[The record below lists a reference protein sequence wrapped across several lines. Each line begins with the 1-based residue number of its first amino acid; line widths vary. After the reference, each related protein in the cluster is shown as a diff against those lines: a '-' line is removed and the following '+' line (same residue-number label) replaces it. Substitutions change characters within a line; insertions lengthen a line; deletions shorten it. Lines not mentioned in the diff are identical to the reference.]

1 MERVPRTV
9 NEMVEHQIQR
19 WLAEQQQ
26 KRAEA
31 RRFLERP
38 PPIVTISREA
48 GARGTTLG
56 RGVAERLGF
65 RLWDQELVQRIAEQ
79 SGASEAL
86 LSAVDEQARN
96 AIEDLLAGILMGDSF
111 TEKEYLAQLM
121 RVVHAIAQHGS
132 AVIIGRGAQYVLP
145 AEASLRVRVVGSLE
159 DRVHS
164 FSSAK
169 GLSERDARAEVE
181 KVDRERLAFIRHHYR
196 QDAADPHGYDIVIN
210 STTIPTE
217 KAVDVVVAAY
227 NAKFPRRQSKPPPPS
242 EPPPN
247 ELGR

>member
-19 WLAEQQQ
+19 WLAEQQK
-26 KRAEA
+26 KRSEEH
-31 RRFLERP
+31 RLPERP

-56 RGVAERLGF
+56 HGVAERLGF

-111 TEKEYLAQLM
+111 TEKEYLSQLM

-132 AVIIGRGAQYVLP
+132 AVVIGRGAQYVLP
-145 AEASLRVRVVGSLE
+145 ADAALRVRVVGSFE
-159 DRVHS
+159 ERVRS
-164 FSSAK
+164 LSSAR
-169 GLSERDARAEVE
+169 GLPEREARSEIE
-181 KVDRERLAFIRHHYR
+181 KIDRERLAFIRHHYHE
-196 QDAADPHGYDIVIN
+196 DAGDPHGYDLIIN

-217 KAVDVVVAAY
+217 RAVDVVVAAY
-227 NAKFPRRQSKPPPPS
+227 HAKFPRRLSRPPAPPS
-242 EPPPN
+242 EPPPSA
-247 ELGR
+247 GR